1 MFKNKKDKAIFIP
14 RYLYEKIKKKIEGSD
29 FNSVSD
35 YVVFV
40 LEEVLETNNN
50 EEDIGEKEKIKERL
64 KALGYM
70 D

>member
-14 RYLYEKIKKKIEGSD
+14 QYLYEKIKKKIEGSD

-40 LEEVLETNNN
+40 LKEVLETNNN
-50 EEDIGEKEKIKERL
+50 EENISEKEKIKERL